1 MRNLLPLV
9 VLILTACSLFGQQ
22 PLRTA
27 LTTNQMMNLPQD
39 GWIAIWNNIAK
50 KWSNGVN
57 TASATN
63 DAQPPSTV
71 LSNLTATGVAPG
83 ATNASAYIASAT
95 GLGTNT
101 EIRTKFTVNGDL
113 ESTNGNVVL
122 GHFGDPRLMTNYNH
136 QYQRAQM
143 TFNDSGNLLRISDG
157 AFIDLRSGSA
167 IILGADGNVNRV
179 QMHDGNYI
187 TSPTGASDNN
197 EIFRYRF
204 WGDTD
209 ASAVTNRVQRWW
221 EVSNY
226 VAAISFGS
234 GVPAGN
240 SGAIQFNEGGL
251 FDGTNLLV
259 FDRTNGFVGIGT
271 PDPSSILHVTSAAP
285 VITIQSAAATAA
297 FKVDG
302 IGTTTDQTFNI
313 RINSLTIPKWQFGD
327 SLVEY
332 AFAPA
337 TTNSQDIGRF
347 IAPVRTNYANDFV
360 AMETVSVQGG
370 TAGGLTLFDNDASH
384 GIKLLSPATLSS
396 NINLTFPT
404 GVSNG
409 VVTISSVNDSNF
421 TIVVVPSSSIGG
433 TNVAT
438 FASGYATLG
447 GATITNQ
454 FKQTRQ
460 TVSYAGGST
469 NAHVDLSLGNKFLLT
484 LTKNTHIVFT
494 NISDSVAGSI
504 QTVQDST
511 GGWLVSYNTNFA
523 KSTAG
528 LFSGNTTNATAIDII
543 SFESLS
549 GGTAVGIVQTLDI
562 R

>member
-1 MRNLLPLV
+1 MLLSAQGPIRRNPV
-9 VLILTACSLFGQQ
+9 
-22 PLRTA
+22 
-27 LTTNQMMNLPQD
+27 TTNEFMNLPQD
-39 GWIAIWNNIAK
+39 GWIAIWNNIAQ

-337 TTNSQDIGRF
+337 TSNSQDVGRF
-347 IAPVRTNYANDFV
+347 IAPARTNYANDFV

-409 VVTISSVNDSNF
+409 VVTLSSVNDSNF

-433 TNVAT
+433 GGPTTSNNIPFTTYTADVGSPKTNILID
-438 FASGYATLG
+438 ASLGTHFRVLLTNNMGLVITNGNDGQRLEVWAYQDGTGNRTAVLVPNTG
-447 GATITNQ
+447 GALTNN
-454 FKQTRQ
+454 FEYGEDAT
-460 TVSYAGGST
+460 AP
-469 NAHVDLSLGNKFLLT
+469 
-484 LTKNTHIVFT
+484 
-494 NISDSVAGSI
+494 
-504 QTVQDST
+504 
-511 GGWLVSYNTNFA
+511 LV
-523 KSTAG
+523 
-528 LFSGNTTNATAIDII
+528 LTTNAYKKDVML
-543 SFESLS
+543 FVYEVQSLS
-549 GGTAVGIVQTLDI
+549 TNTSRSNWVYHGVL
-562 R
+562 RKYPN